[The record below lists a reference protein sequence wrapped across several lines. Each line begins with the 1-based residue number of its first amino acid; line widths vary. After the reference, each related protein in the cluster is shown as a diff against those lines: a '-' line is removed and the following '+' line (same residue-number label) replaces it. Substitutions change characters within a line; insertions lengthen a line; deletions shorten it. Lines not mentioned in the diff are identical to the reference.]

1 MTTKQNLALLR
12 LFKGYKQEFEDKVDK
27 EFLSSEQQEQFNL
40 STLQKGILF
49 DDVSIPI
56 SQEILYY
63 AYDLYGKVSEEWN
76 KTLHKSFKIVED
88 SDEEVLL
95 VQQILHYI
103 TTYGSEA
110 LCIYD
115 TNSIYIPNEVLKI
128 PETDIDGLT
137 ITVLHS
143 MTSDDIREKLRNF
156 LTTGLALS
164 KETLEDVLTLAEFI
178 DEDKLYQVKNKEL
191 RTRLYD
197 KFGIVPNNAEEFFR
211 YLIYKIT
218 GESLII
224 VNKFMFDKIKSAD
237 TSETLRLLQKYIDHN
252 SIEEL
257 STLGYRYRELFMAMK
272 SKEECS
278 DAKTINKLINKLIRL
293 AEKHR
298 EPANV
303 DILSRLSC
311 MTYDVFRL
319 TRDAIMTELDKVT
332 IFKEASILNGLKYR
346 VTQPKSIMYKIRNGK
361 AYVDNEVNI
370 TDEQAANIFKIYDCV
385 YHHFTQRVGKLLKGK
400 EIYLP
405 ENIDY
410 AMPTSEKQLVSNV
423 PYGSYISV
431 PIKDN
436 MIFGINWYDV
446 VDERVD
452 LDLHLQN
459 NEEHFGWNH
468 NTKSSDVIFTGDV
481 TAAPNGATELYLIKQ
496 DTSSRS
502 YLVTIN
508 KYAGPD
514 DNTKF
519 KLVVG
524 SSTRDTL
531 PNNYVLATNEI
542 ITTLPFKFSSDMPE
556 SREMTLGTVEVTDK
570 EIKFYFNNFAIGTS
584 ILSEG
589 TDVVKGA
596 YDYLTLSTN
605 CQLRLRDIL
614 INADVKILDTPEKE
628 TLEGVTITN
637 ENGDQETLYKKV
649 IQAPDIDLTFE
660 KLDKTTFIDMFNEN
674 KE

>member
-63 AYDLYGKVSEEWN
+63 AYDLYGKVNEEWN

>member
-178 DEDKLYQVKNKEL
+178 DGDKLYQVKNKEL

-385 YHHFTQRVGKLLKGK
+385 YHHFTQGVGKLLKGK

>member
-410 AMPTSEKQLVSNV
+410 AMPTSEKQFVSNV